1 LELLGVLL
9 DFSFIRSNCLR
20 GRLLF
25 VLKLLVLIFELF
37 YHASEEGFLG
47 GLVKRLEIAQFFL
60 QLLPLF
66 SELLLLLGELFQM
79 LMKQCVLFF
88 MIGDVLLLSLDLD

>member
-1 LELLGVLL
+1 MELLGVLL
-9 DFSFIRSNCLR
+9 DFSFIRSNRLR

-37 YHASEEGFLG
+37 YYAGEEGFLS
-47 GLVKRLEIAQFFL
+47 GLVKRLKIAQFFL